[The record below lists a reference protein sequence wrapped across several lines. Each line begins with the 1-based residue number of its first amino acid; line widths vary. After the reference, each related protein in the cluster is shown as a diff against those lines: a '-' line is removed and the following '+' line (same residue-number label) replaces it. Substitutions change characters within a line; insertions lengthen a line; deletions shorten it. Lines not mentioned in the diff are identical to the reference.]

1 MNNLSRYQKYT
12 WTYRLVISLQACL
25 VAFQFGAQAYADDK
39 AKEKRAFELYDQ
51 INSTD
56 VILGD
61 LALDRGTH
69 PLVKSYAV
77 DRNYR
82 AIQEKARSIGQ
93 AEGLWESAEGYPEI
107 VPACLADI
115 QGLKTISNE
124 SFDESF
130 IKHELGYISYAVGT
144 INREIMPN
152 VSNPEVKELL
162 NDHLDR
168 LKVHEKNVRKAMD
181 NLTNRQ

>member
-1 MNNLSRYQKYT
+1 VNYLSQYQKNT
-12 WTYRLVISLQACL
+12 WIYRFVFSLICL
-25 VAFQFGAQAYADDK
+25 TVVLFGTQAYADNK

-61 LALDRGTH
+61 LALDRGKH
-69 PLVKSYAV
+69 PLVKSYAI

-82 AIQEKARSIGQ
+82 EIKEKARKIAL

-115 QGLKTISNE
+115 QGLKTIPIE

-130 IKHELGYISYAVGT
+130 IRHELGYISYAVGT
-144 INREIMPN
+144 INNDIMPN
-152 VSNPEVKELL
+152 VSNTEVKELL

-168 LKVHEKNVRKAMD
+168 LKVHEKKVRRAMN
-181 NLTNRQ
+181 NLTNKE